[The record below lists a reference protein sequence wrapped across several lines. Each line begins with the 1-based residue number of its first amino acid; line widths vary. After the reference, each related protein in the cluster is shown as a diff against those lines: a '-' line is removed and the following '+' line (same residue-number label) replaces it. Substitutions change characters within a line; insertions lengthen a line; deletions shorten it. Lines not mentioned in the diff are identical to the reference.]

1 MTEQGESS
9 NHVIKEKCPQPK
21 AQCEFNHVGC
31 LWEGLQQD
39 MADHLE
45 QQWRTHSTLLV
56 QKHTTV
62 MEEKWASKVAE
73 LSKRFTQELTD
84 QRRQINLLQSKL
96 NDHETKI
103 AAIKKTTK
111 TLTRELDE
119 LREEQDDVDFF
130 DEDDEVC
137 EMCGDHHGIEPDLN
151 LLALGTL
158 LNALPRDPTTVPPTS
173 ASSGACSSTPF
184 QFHVDRFSFKKN
196 QHQCHHSPA
205 FYLRNYRMQITVFP
219 YGRYGSKGSHVGVY
233 AHILRGEY
241 DNQLKW
247 PFRGRLTV
255 HLLSQKASYS
265 NHVRHIVYDDSVS
278 YKYSGRCLD
287 GSPSLDYGIDQ
298 FLPFSSIQYYISNDT
313 LTFELPHVEDC

>member
-1 MTEQGESS
+1 
-9 NHVIKEKCPQPK
+9 
-21 AQCEFNHVGC
+21 
-31 LWEGLQQD
+31 
-39 MADHLE
+39 
-45 QQWRTHSTLLV
+45 
-56 QKHTTV
+56 
-62 MEEKWASKVAE
+62 MEEKWANKVAE
-73 LSKRFTQELTD
+73 LSQRFTQELTD
-84 QRRQINLLQSKL
+84 QKKQINLLQTKL
-96 NDHETKI
+96 KDNDAKLT
-103 AAIKKTTK
+103 AIKKTTK

-119 LREEQDDVDFF
+119 LREEQDLDDYEFF
-130 DEDDEVC
+130 DDDDDEVC
-137 EMCGDHHGIEPDLN
+137 EMCGDNHSVDPTLD

-158 LNALPRDPTTVPPTS
+158 LNALPRDPSVSVTTPARP
-173 ASSGACSSTPF
+173 SGACSATPF
-184 QFHVDRFSFKKN
+184 QFQVDRFSFKKN

-219 YGRYGSKGSHVGVY
+219 FGRYGSKGSHVAIY

-255 HLLSQKASYS
+255 HLISQKHSYS

-287 GSPSLDYGIDQ
+287 SSPSLDYGIDQ
-298 FLPFSSIQYYISNDT
+298 FLPFSSVQHYISNDT